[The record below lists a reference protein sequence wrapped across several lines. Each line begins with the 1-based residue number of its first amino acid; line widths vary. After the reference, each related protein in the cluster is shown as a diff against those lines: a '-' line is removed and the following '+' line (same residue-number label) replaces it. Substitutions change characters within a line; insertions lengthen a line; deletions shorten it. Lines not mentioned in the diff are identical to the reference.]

1 MNSIDKQQLKQN
13 YENACNAYLKA
24 FCEKH
29 DFSIEDAFWVGDDV
43 GGILNV
49 GDMDFDMAT
58 IRIDIDEDA
67 SEEELIKWY
76 DYILEASTFKLP
88 TPNFHAWIHG
98 CPRTDSEWFK
108 ARHKE
113 YENFKKAISI
123 EAERIRKEDEERKF

>member
-1 MNSIDKQQLKQN
+1 MDKQQLKKN

-58 IRIDIDEDA
+58 IRTDIDEDA
-67 SEEELIKWY
+67 PEEELIKWY
-76 DYILEASTFKLP
+76 DYTVDALHFKLNV
-88 TPNFHAWIHG
+88 PNFHAWIHG
-98 CPRTDSEWFK
+98 CPRTSKEWFEEMRERRK
-108 ARHKE
+108 SFENAIKE
-113 YENFKKAISI
+113 ENERVKK
-123 EAERIRKEDEERKF
+123 ENEENKF